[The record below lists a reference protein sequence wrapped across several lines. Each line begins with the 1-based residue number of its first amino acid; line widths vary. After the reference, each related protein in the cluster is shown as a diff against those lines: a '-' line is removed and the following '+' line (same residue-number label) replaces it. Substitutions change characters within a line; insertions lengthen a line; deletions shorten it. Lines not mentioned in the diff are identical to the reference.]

1 MSTLNKRIYM
11 DHASTTPVSKE
22 VLEAMLPHFGE
33 SFGNPSSI
41 YTLAQEARKSV
52 DDSREMIAGLLG
64 ARTGDI
70 VFTGG
75 GTESDNAA
83 LKGASVAL
91 QKTGGHVITS
101 SVEHHAVLHTC
112 YQLEQMGFEVTYLP
126 VDKYGKVHPDQV
138 KEAITDDTI
147 LVSIMFANNEIGTL
161 QPISDISS
169 VVKQEAERRNR
180 TIIIHTDAVQA
191 VGSVMV
197 NVRDLGVDMLS
208 ISAHKFGGP
217 KGVGVLYIRRGTPF
231 EPQQMGGGQ
240 ERQRRSGTE
249 NVPSIVGMSKALELA
264 LKDITNVNK
273 HNRFLRDKIISAVL
287 DKIEGVH
294 LNGHPTDRLDNN
306 VNISFENIEGETL
319 LQGLDLAGVYASSGS
334 ACSSASLEP
343 SHVLVAIGRSAEV
356 AQGSIRITLGKD
368 NTEDQVDYLIS
379 TLLKLVQKLRSM
391 PSLSSSK

>member
-1 MSTLNKRIYM
+1 M
-11 DHASTTPVSKE
+11 DHASTTPVRRE
-22 VLEAMLPHFGE
+22 VLEAMWPYFGQ

-41 YTLAQEARKSV
+41 YTLAQEARKVV
-52 DDSREMIAGLLG
+52 DDSREMIAHLIG

-70 VFTGG
+70 VFTSG

-91 QKTGGHVITS
+91 QQTGNHVITS

-126 VDKYGKVHPDQV
+126 VDEYGKVHPDQV

-169 VVKQEAERRNR
+169 VVKQEAESRNR
-180 TIIIHTDAVQA
+180 TIVMHTDAVQA

-197 NVRDLGVDMLS
+197 NVRDLDIDMLS
-208 ISAHKFGGP
+208 MSAHKFGGP
-217 KGVGVLYIRRGTPF
+217 KGIGALYIRRGTPF

-264 LKDITNVNK
+264 LEDKVKVNK
-273 HNRFLRDKIISAVL
+273 HNRFLRDKIISNVL

-319 LQGLDLAGVYASSGS
+319 LQGLDLAGIYASSGS

-343 SHVLVAIGRSAEV
+343 SHVLVSIGRSAKV

-368 NTEDQVDYLIS
+368 NTEDQVDYFIS
-379 TLLKLVQKLRSM
+379 TLLNLVQKLRNM
-391 PSLSSSK
+391 PSLSLSK

>member
-1 MSTLNKRIYM
+1 MTLNKHIYM
-11 DHASTTPVSKE
+11 DHASTTPVSEE
-22 VLEAMLPHFGE
+22 VLETMWPHFGQ

-41 YTLAQEARKSV
+41 YTLAQEARKVV
-52 DDSREMIAGLLG
+52 DDSREMIAHLIG

-70 VFTGG
+70 VFTSG

-91 QKTGGHVITS
+91 QKTGNHVITS

-126 VDKYGKVHPDQV
+126 VDNYGKIHPDQV

-161 QPISDISS
+161 QSISDISS

-180 TIIIHTDAVQA
+180 TIVMHTDAVQA

-197 NVRDLGVDMLS
+197 NVRDLDVDMLS
-208 ISAHKFGGP
+208 MSAHKFGGP
-217 KGVGVLYIRRGTPF
+217 KGIGALYIRRGTPF

-264 LKDITNVNK
+264 LEDRINANK
-273 HNRFLRDKIISAVL
+273 HNRLLRDKIISAVL

-319 LQGLDLAGVYASSGS
+319 LQGLDLAGIYASSGS

-368 NTEDQVDYLIS
+368 NTEDQVDYFIS
-379 TLLKLVQKLRSM
+379 TLLNLVQKLRSM
-391 PSLSSSK
+391 PNLSLSK